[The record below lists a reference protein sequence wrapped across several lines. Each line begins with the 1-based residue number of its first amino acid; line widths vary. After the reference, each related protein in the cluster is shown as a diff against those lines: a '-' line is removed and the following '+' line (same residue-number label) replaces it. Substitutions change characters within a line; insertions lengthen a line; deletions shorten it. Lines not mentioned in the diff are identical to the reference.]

1 MRLILR
7 LMIWLEVL
15 GGARAGPPALI
26 RKRWYAFALAFWWI
40 VLLLLSIGFAGRS
53 TKFIYV
59 DF

>member
-1 MRLILR
+1 
-7 LMIWLEVL
+7 MIWLEVL